1 MEDIRTYRLD
11 DEQSNR
17 PEDDRRF
24 ERLEQ
29 ATIEEEVPFHI
40 PRD

>member
-11 DEQSNR
+11 NEQSNR
-17 PEDDRRF
+17 PEDERRF
-24 ERLEQ
+24 ELEQ